1 MQSQRDGGY
10 RFILNYQDHLTKFVC
25 LRPLKTKTAEEVA
38 YHLVDILC
46 DKGAPHI
53 LQSDNGREF
62 SNKVCSAVLGCEAG
76 ETSIV
81 ITSAFVK
88 EVRFVQNLSNT
99 LKIILYLKNL
109 HFILML
115 FFSTVEYG
123 SPRPVARVQISPWQA
138 TSFSVSRFCRKG

>member
-1 MQSQRDGGY
+1 MISMQSQRDGEY

-38 YHLVDILC
+38 YHLVDIFC

-62 SNKVCSAVLGCEAG
+62 CNEVCSAVMGCGAG
-76 ETSIV
+76 ETKKKKFSIV

-88 EVRFVQNLSNT
+88 EC
-99 LKIILYLKNL
+99 
-109 HFILML
+109 
-115 FFSTVEYG
+115 
-123 SPRPVARVQISPWQA
+123 QISSKPIKYINIL
-138 TSFSVSRFCRKG
+138 F